1 MPRLDVLGASKSPY
15 AVVYNFHNFDVST
28 FLQYL
33 ENLSRYNLVLVGVVF
48 KLVLLQIQMLLNVFE
63 IPKLSLHSTHLTGII
78 FDHCLVLRFIHS
90 NLSNFAVLSFLHAR
104 FHNLQE
110 CQLIFPYLTF
120 SNLTLTVRCQSSERS
135 LTSLTYPVFTIPL
148 A

>member
-1 MPRLDVLGASKSPY
+1 MPRLHFLGASKGPY
-15 AVVYNFHNFDVST
+15 AVVYNFRNFDVST
-28 FLQYL
+28 FLEYL
-33 ENLSRYNLVLVGVVF
+33 ENLSRYSLVLVVVVF
-48 KLVLLQIQMLLNVFE
+48 KLVLLQTQMLLNVFE
-63 IPKLSLHSTHLTGII
+63 VPLLSLHSAHLTGII

-120 SNLTLTVRCQSSERS
+120 SNLTLTDAN
-135 LTSLTYPVFTIPL
+135 LLKDL
-148 A
+148 

>member
-28 FLQYL
+28 FLEYL
-33 ENLSRYNLVLVGVVF
+33 ENLSRYILVGVVF

-120 SNLTLTVRCQSSERS
+120 SNLTLTDAN
-135 LTSLTYPVFTIPL
+135 LLKDL
-148 A
+148 